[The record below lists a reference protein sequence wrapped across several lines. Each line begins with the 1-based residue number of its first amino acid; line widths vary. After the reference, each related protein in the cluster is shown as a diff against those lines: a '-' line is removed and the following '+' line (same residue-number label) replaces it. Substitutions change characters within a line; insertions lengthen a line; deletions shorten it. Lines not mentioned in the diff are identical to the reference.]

1 MAVSDPDRG
10 TILANRVT
18 FLPRPPGPRFPDT
31 FSTVSRPAA
40 RAKQRPRLAKLG
52 WGFQPLAGHHKG
64 LRGIPTLAARLL
76 RGF

>member
-18 FLPRPPGPRFPDT
+18 FLPRQGPRFPDT
-31 FSTVSRPAA
+31 SSTVSRLAA

-52 WGFQPLAGHHKG
+52 GGLQPLGG
-64 LRGIPTLAARLL
+64 TS
-76 RGF
+76 